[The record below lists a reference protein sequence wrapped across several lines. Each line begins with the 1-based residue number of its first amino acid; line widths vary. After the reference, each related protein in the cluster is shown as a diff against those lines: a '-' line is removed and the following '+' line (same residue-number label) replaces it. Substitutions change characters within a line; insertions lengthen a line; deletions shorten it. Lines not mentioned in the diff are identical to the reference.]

1 MPFALLLHVKSKLK
15 LVRSLCRTPRP
26 VREIQAILQREEDL
40 QNMQE
45 LEIAEAMIQEAQKAD
60 AIDDCDVRSA
70 PSAEVCST
78 AEMVEVFSEFYHGDK
93 QDMRGQYVD
102 DNRIDSSVPFS
113 AKEFDLDFTGS
124 AEQVELPNMDFGV
137 STDAYDLN
145 ELLRG

>member
-1 MPFALLLHVKSKLK
+1 M
-15 LVRSLCRTPRP
+15 
-26 VREIQAILQREEDL
+26 REIQAILQREEDL

-45 LEIAEAMIQEAQKAD
+45 LDIAEAMIQEAQKAD

-70 PSAEVCST
+70 PSVEVCST